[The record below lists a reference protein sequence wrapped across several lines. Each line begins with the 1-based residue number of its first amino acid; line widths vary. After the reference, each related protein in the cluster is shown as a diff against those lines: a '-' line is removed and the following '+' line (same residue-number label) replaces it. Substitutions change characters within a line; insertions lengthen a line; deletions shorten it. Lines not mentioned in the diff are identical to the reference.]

1 MARCWITNVEIA
13 MDEAFVLDA
22 SEARRAI
29 RDMEM
34 TIRKITNLLEQYCV
48 TDDVEFFDKKVGEKR
63 KFKQHRLV
71 CEAAAEM
78 LGQVA
83 PHHRLFVPWNQFVLN
98 RKPFRRY
105 PSAPWGSPASH
116 QIKRPKAP
124 SLAQEVNHEAEPSR
138 DPHRATN
145 TDQS

>member
-1 MARCWITNVEIA
+1 MAKCWTTNVEIPLN
-13 MDEAFVLDA
+13 EAFVLDA

-48 TDDVEFFDKKVGEKR
+48 TDEVEIFDKKAGEKR
-63 KFKQHRLV
+63 KVKQHRLV

-83 PHHRLFVPWNQFVLN
+83 PQYRLFVPRNQFLSD
-98 RKPFRRY
+98 RKSFRRPQGAAWGAAANHETHS
-105 PSAPWGSPASH
+105 PSAPNP
-116 QIKRPKAP
+116 
-124 SLAQEVNHEAEPSR
+124 AQEVNHEAESSP
-138 DPHRATN
+138 DHQRATN
-145 TDQS
+145 SDQS